1 MTDAARTLDPE
12 RLLGTARQLTGLEDF
27 GDPAFREGLQR
38 FLRSAVEDATLNP
51 IGIGTIEGLTIGML
65 VNRLRYEADLKRHPE
80 ILEEPLEPPVVIV
93 GLPRTGTTKLHR
105 MMAVDERFQS
115 IRAWQT
121 LNPAP
126 FPNAPK
132 DGPDPRIAVAK
143 QMDAV
148 VETMNPE
155 ILAGHP
161 IRAEEVDEETSYL
174 MEMTF
179 EWTLLAMRGEL
190 PSFEAWVATRSQVPT
205 YRYLRRM
212 LQYLQWQTGGRG
224 RPYLLKSPLH
234 IAHFDALHEVFPGS
248 LVIHCHRHPAEA
260 ATSFMK
266 LAELS
271 RRLMYGAVDRRA
283 VGEWVLRTL
292 AGQMRHYLAQRDALG
307 LRASIVD
314 AGFDAIARRPLDVIR
329 ESLARRGW
337 SLRDTV
343 ANAMLQW
350 EAGHPID
357 RFGKFIYAMQDY
369 GMTRADFESAF
380 AGYLERF
387 GTLL

>member
-1 MTDAARTLDPE
+1 MTDAAATLDPE
-12 RLLGTARQLTGLEDF
+12 RLLGAARQLTGVDDF

-38 FLRSAVEDATLNP
+38 FLRSAVDDAILSPMGVATL
-51 IGIGTIEGLTIGML
+51 EGLTIGLL
-65 VNRLRYEADLKRHPE
+65 VNRLRFEDDLKRHPE
-80 ILEEPLEPPVVIV
+80 ILEEPLEPPVVII

-126 FPNAPK
+126 FPGAPAG
-132 DGPDPRIAVAK
+132 GPDPRIAVAK
-143 QMDAV
+143 QMDAM
-148 VETMNPE
+148 VEAMNPE

-179 EWTLLAMRGEL
+179 EWTLLAMRAQL
-190 PSFEAWVATRSQVPT
+190 PSFEAWVATRSPVPT

-234 IAHFDALHEVFPGS
+234 VAHLDALHEVFPRS

-271 RRLMYGAVDRRA
+271 RRLMYGVVDQRA
-283 VGEWVLRTL
+283 VGTWVLHTL
-292 AGQMRHYLAQRDALG
+292 AEQMRNYLVQRDRLGSRAEIVDVDFGAIAQRPLG
-307 LRASIVD
+307 
-314 AGFDAIARRPLDVIR
+314 VIR
-329 ESLARRGW
+329 DVLRRRGW
-337 SLRDTV
+337 DLPDAT
-343 ANAMLQW
+343 ADAMLKW
-350 EAGHPID
+350 EAGHPSD
-357 RFGKFIYAMQDY
+357 RFGKFTYAMQDY

-380 AGYLERF
+380 ATYLDRF
-387 GTLL
+387 GALL